1 MEQGNVILRFEDLT
15 FGYMED
21 RPLLESVNFSVRENA
36 KVTIMGQ
43 NGAGKSTIFKLI
55 LGEEKPNKGSVH
67 IRDNSS
73 IAISRQVMPKDKLDH
88 SIRAFFAEAFSE
100 ERFDLDGKIRE
111 VLDAVD
117 LPLTD
122 YDKKIREFSGG
133 QQARLLLAYALIQ
146 KPDILLLDEPTNN
159 LDTDGIW
166 HLTAFLIGY
175 EKTLIVI
182 SHDANFL
189 NQFTDG
195 VLYLDAYTK
204 KVEQYV
210 GDYFDVLEQIKS
222 RIEREQMQNA
232 RLQKAILDKKE
243 KVNFFAHKGGK
254 MRKLASKLR
263 DEIGDAEEDMVD
275 VRREDKAIREF
286 TIEAQLLPEPVA
298 KVQQLSFMK
307 NGEPQK
313 HIFDPELVLWKGQK
327 ILIEGPNGI
336 GKTTLLQSI
345 AEGTAEGVELHS
357 DVRVSYYRQD
367 FSGLDVGMSGH
378 EWLREA
384 QGVPDDEDLFATAG
398 RLHLSSKLLQNKI
411 GTYSEGQKGLL
422 CYARYMLEKPGLLIM
437 DEPTNHINFRHLPI
451 IAKALKE
458 YKGVLILVSHMPEFI
473 DDIGITEKVDLGKF

>member
-1 MEQGNVILRFEDLT
+1 MQQGNVILRFDDLT
-15 FGYMED
+15 FGYIED
-21 RPLLESVNFSVRENA
+21 RPLLEGVNFSVRENA

-55 LGEEKPNKGSVH
+55 LGEEKPSKGSVH

-88 SIRAFFAEAFSE
+88 CLREFFAEAFSE

-117 LPLTD
+117 LPVSD
-122 YDKKIREFSGG
+122 YEKKIREFSGG

-159 LDTDGIW
+159 LDADGIW

-175 EKTLIVI
+175 EKTVIVI

-195 VLYLDAYTK
+195 VLYLDAHTR

-210 GDYFDVLEQIKS
+210 GDYFDVLEQIKA
-222 RIEREQMQNA
+222 RIERERMQNA

-263 DEIGDAEEDMVD
+263 DEIDNAEEDMVD
-275 VRREDKAIREF
+275 VRREDKPIREF
-286 TIEAQLLPEPVA
+286 TIEAQLLSEPVV
-298 KVQQLSFMK
+298 KIQSMSFMK

-313 HIFDPELVLWKGQK
+313 HVFDPELVLWKGQK
-327 ILIEGPNGI
+327 LLIEGPNGV
-336 GKTTLLQSI
+336 GKTTLLQAI
-345 AEGTAEGVELHS
+345 AEGSAEGIELNPE
-357 DVRVSYYRQD
+357 VRLSYYRQD
-367 FSGLDVGMSGH
+367 FSGLDVEMSGH
-378 EWLREA
+378 EWLRAA
-384 QGVPDDEDLFATAG
+384 QSVPDDEELFATAG

-458 YKGVLILVSHMPEFI
+458 YEGVLILVSHMPEFV
-473 DDIGITEKVDLGKF
+473 DEIGITDTINLGKF